1 MPELARKYE
10 KRDRYYYGNI
20 YTNNTATVRPLKRD
34 GNPFAAPYQ
43 QSVQT
48 PQRIV
53 RQRPKVNQ
61 KKVNRYNLIHRCISV
76 AVMVAIGCTILP
88 FGFNRV
94 TKSMIFK
101 SPYPEIK
108 SDYKN
113 TGYPTIGYLSN
124 HLFNNTPQFR
134 GAEMRKPLM
143 TPLVENAHIVGIENG
158 IKNLMAQYPTIQPSV
173 YVWDYE
179 TGHFADINA
188 SQQYSAASIIKIPV
202 LLQLFRSIEAKQVS
216 LYDEMTLT
224 NYYRAEGSG
233 GLQFKAENSKYTLDD
248 LARLMITDSD
258 NSATNMLMSKI
269 GSMTDINQGIRD
281 WGIKHTH
288 VKTWLPD
295 LGGTNHT
302 TARDLATMLYNIENP
317 EFLSMS
323 SREKIFDYMGHVK
336 NNRLIQ
342 AGLGPGA
349 SFLHKTGDIGKML
362 GDAGIVYT
370 PNGKKYIVVILANRP
385 YNSVAG
391 KDFIVH
397 ASEIIYNYMV
407 K

>member
-1 MPELARKYE
+1 MPELARQYE
-10 KRDRYYYGNI
+10 RRERYYYGNI
-20 YTNNTATVRPLKRD
+20 YNDSPVRQNRSS
-34 GNPFAAPYQ
+34 GNPFAAPYP
-43 QSVQT
+43 QSVR
-48 PQRIV
+48 PVNPRPAV
-53 RQRPKVNQ
+53 RQKPKVNQ
-61 KKVNRYNLIHRCISV
+61 KKVNRYNFIHRFVSV
-76 AVMVAIGCTILP
+76 AVMVAIGCTFLP
-88 FGFNRV
+88 FSFNRV
-94 TKSMIFK
+94 TKSMFFK
-101 SPYPEIK
+101 SPNPQVK
-108 SDYKN
+108 SDFKHE
-113 TGYPTIGYLSN
+113 GFPTIGYLHN
-124 HLFNNTPQFR
+124 HSFNNIYQLR
-134 GAEMRKPLM
+134 GAEQRKPLM
-143 TPLVENAHIVGIENG
+143 IPLQENAHLVGIENG

-173 YVWDYE
+173 FVWDYE

-188 SQQYSAASIIKIPV
+188 SEQYSAASIIKIPV

-224 NYYRAEGSG
+224 NFYRAEGSG

-248 LARLMITDSD
+248 LARVMITDSD

-269 GSMTDINQGIRD
+269 GSMTDVNQGIRD
-281 WGIKHTH
+281 WGLKSTH
-288 VKTWLPD
+288 VQTWLPD

-317 EFLSMS
+317 DFLSMS

-342 AGLGPGA
+342 AGLGAGA

>member
-10 KRDRYYYGNI
+10 RRERYYYGNVYNETPI
-20 YTNNTATVRPLKRD
+20 RSVS
-34 GNPFAAPYQ
+34 PYQ
-43 QSVQT
+43 NPYSAPH
-48 PQRIV
+48 PQAVPNPNRVV
-53 RQRPKVNQ
+53 RQKPKVNQ
-61 KKVNRYNLIHRCISV
+61 KKVNRYNLIHRCISI
-76 AVMVAIGCTILP
+76 AVMVAIGCTVLP
-88 FGFNRV
+88 FSFNRV
-94 TKSMIFK
+94 TKSMFFK
-101 SPYPEIK
+101 SPYPEVK
-108 SDYKN
+108 SNYAEQ
-113 TGYPTIGYLSN
+113 GFPTIGYLNN
-124 HLFNNTPQFR
+124 HLFNNIPQFR
-134 GAEMRKPLM
+134 GAEQRKPLM
-143 TPLVENAHIVGIENG
+143 TPLTENAHIVGIENG

-248 LARLMITDSD
+248 LARVMITDSD
-258 NSATNMLMSKI
+258 NSATNMIMSKL
-269 GSMTDINQGIRD
+269 GSMNDVNQGIRD
-281 WGIKHTH
+281 WGLKHTH
-288 VKTWLPD
+288 VQTWLPD

-370 PNGKKYIVVILANRP
+370 PSGKKYIVVILANRP

-397 ASEIIYNYMV
+397 ASEIIYNYMA

>member
-1 MPELARKYE
+1 MPELARQYE
-10 KRDRYYYGNI
+10 RRERYYYGNV
-20 YTNNTATVRPLKRD
+20 YNEAQVRPISSHT
-34 GNPFAAPYQ
+34 NPYSAPH
-43 QSVQT
+43 
-48 PQRIV
+48 PQAVPGPSRIV
-53 RQRPKVNQ
+53 RQKPKVNQ

-76 AVMVAIGCTILP
+76 AVMVAIGCTVLP
-88 FGFNRV
+88 FSFNRV
-94 TKSMIFK
+94 TKSMFFK
-101 SPYPEIK
+101 SPYPEVK
-108 SDYKN
+108 SNYAEQ
-113 TGYPTIGYLSN
+113 GFPTVGYLSN
-124 HLFNNTPQFR
+124 HLFNNIPQFR
-134 GAEMRKPLM
+134 GAEQRRPLM
-143 TPLVENAHIVGIENG
+143 TPLTENAHIVGIENG
-158 IKNLMAQYPTIQPSV
+158 IKDLMAQYPTIQPSV

-233 GLQFKAENSKYTLDD
+233 NLQFKAENSKYTLDD
-248 LARLMITDSD
+248 LARVMITDSD
-258 NSATNMLMSKI
+258 NSATNMIMSKL
-269 GSMTDINQGIRD
+269 GSMTDVNQGIRD
-281 WGIKHTH
+281 WGLKHTH

-302 TARDLATMLYNIENP
+302 TARDLATMLFNIENP

-342 AGLGPGA
+342 AGLGSGA

-397 ASEIIYNYMV
+397 ASEIIYNYMA

>member
-10 KRDRYYYGNI
+10 SRERYYYGNMHS
-20 YTNNTATVRPLKRD
+20 TTPVRHLNST
-34 GNPFAAPYQ
+34 GNPFSTSYQ
-43 QSVQT
+43 RPAQT

-53 RQRPKVNQ
+53 RQKPQVNQ
-61 KKVNRYNLIHRCISV
+61 KKVNRYNMIHRCLSV
-76 AVMVAIGCTILP
+76 AVMLVIGCSVLP
-88 FGFNRV
+88 YGYNRV
-94 TKSMIFK
+94 TKSMFFK
-101 SPYPEIK
+101 SPYPQVI
-108 SDYKN
+108 SDYQN
-113 TGYPTIGYLSN
+113 QGYPTSKYLSN
-124 HLFNNTPQFR
+124 HLFMNQPQLR
-134 GAEMRKPLM
+134 GAELRKPLM
-143 TPLVENAHIVGIENG
+143 TPLNENARMVGIENG
-158 IKNLMAQYPTIQPSV
+158 IKNLMAQYPTIKPSV

-179 TGHFADINA
+179 TGHYADVNGFEM
-188 SQQYSAASIIKIPV
+188 YSAASIIKIPV
-202 LLQLFRSIEAKQVS
+202 LLQLFRSIEVKQVS

-248 LARLMITDSD
+248 LARIMITDSD

-269 GSMTDINQGIRD
+269 GSMTDVNQGIRD
-281 WGIKHTH
+281 WGLKHTH

-317 EFLSMS
+317 DFLSMS

-342 AGLGPGA
+342 AGLGSGA

>member
-10 KRDRYYYGNI
+10 SRERYYYGNI
-20 YTNNTATVRPLKRD
+20 YNDAPVRHS
-34 GNPFAAPYQ
+34 NPYAAP
-43 QSVQT
+43 VQR
-48 PQRIV
+48 PAQPRIV
-53 RQRPKVNQ
+53 RQKPRVNQ
-61 KKVNRYNLIHRCISV
+61 KKVNRYNFIHRCISV
-76 AVMVAIGCTILP
+76 GVMLAIGCTVLP

-94 TKSMIFK
+94 TKSLFFK

-108 SDYKN
+108 SNYKAE
-113 TGYPTIGYLSN
+113 GFPTSNYLTN
-124 HLFNNTPQFR
+124 HIFNNVPQLR
-134 GAEMRKPLM
+134 GAAVKKPLM
-143 TPLVENAHIVGIENG
+143 EPLVQHARIVGIENG
-158 IKNLMAQYPTIQPSV
+158 IKNLMAQYPTIEPSV
-173 YVWDYE
+173 FVWDYE
-179 TGHFADINA
+179 TGHYADINA
-188 SQQYSAASIIKIPV
+188 DASYSAASIIKIPV
-202 LLQLFRSIEAKQVS
+202 LLQLFRSVEAKQVS

-224 NYYRAEGSG
+224 NFYRAEGSG
-233 GLQFKAENSKYTLDD
+233 GLQFKAENSKYTLDE
-248 LARLMITDSD
+248 LARVMITDSD
-258 NSATNMLMSKI
+258 NSATNMIMSKI
-269 GSMTDINQGIRD
+269 GSMTDVNQGIRD
-281 WGIKHTH
+281 WGLKSTH

-302 TARDLATMLYNIENP
+302 TAKDLAVMLYNIENP
-317 EFLSMS
+317 KFLSMS

-385 YNSVAG
+385 YNSPAG